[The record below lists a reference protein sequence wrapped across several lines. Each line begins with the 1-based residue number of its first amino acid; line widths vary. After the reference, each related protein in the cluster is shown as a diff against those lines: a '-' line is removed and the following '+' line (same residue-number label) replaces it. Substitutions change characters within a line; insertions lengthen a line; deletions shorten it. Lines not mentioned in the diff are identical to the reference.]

1 MSIQTLQASA
11 LPTIASERTVA
22 GSSVVSQIMSVP
34 LRVWDGIV
42 RYERNR
48 RDMDALRRM
57 DDRMLADIGLT
68 RGDITDAVAKGR

>member
-11 LPTIASERTVA
+11 LPTIASGRTGA
-22 GSSVVSQIMSVP
+22 GPSVVSQIMSVP
-34 LRVWDGIV
+34 RRVWDGIV

-68 RGDITDAVAKGR
+68 RGDITNAVAKGR